1 MGAIATE
8 PTIDASGANEPIAA
22 KLEQV
27 AALLEEQGANQYRV
41 RAWRMA
47 AETVRALERPVT
59 EILREEGA
67 EGIDRLPGIGPVL
80 VRAIREIVERGRLG
94 MLDRLRGHAEPL
106 SVLATVP
113 GVGEVLAE
121 RLHTALGI
129 ESLEELEQAARE
141 GRLAAV
147 SGFGPKR
154 IAGISDALA
163 TRLRT
168 RRQQLPPVAQ
178 SPVLELPQV
187 SELLDVDREYRNG
200 AAAGTLPLITP
211 RRFNPSRERWLP
223 VLHCTRGARHYTVL
237 YSNTELAHRVG
248 RTHDWVVIFF
258 DGGDAEHRATI
269 VTALKGVLAGRRVV
283 RGREQECIAH
293 YKLSTAA

>member
-41 RAWRMA
+41 RSWRMA

-113 GVGEVLAE
+113 GVGKCSRNGCTQRSASS
-121 RLHTALGI
+121 RWRSWNRRH
-129 ESLEELEQAARE
+129 ARD
-141 GRLAAV
+141 G
-147 SGFGPKR
+147 
-154 IAGISDALA
+154 
-163 TRLRT
+163 
-168 RRQQLPPVAQ
+168 LPPCRDSARSASRA
-178 SPVLELPQV
+178 SPTRWRRGCGLEG
-187 SELLDVDREYRNG
+187 SSS
-200 AAAGTLPLITP
+200 
-211 RRFNPSRERWLP
+211 RRWHSHQCWS
-223 VLHCTRGARHYTVL
+223 C
-237 YSNTELAHRVG
+237 HRC
-248 RTHDWVVIFF
+248 RS
-258 DGGDAEHRATI
+258 
-269 VTALKGVLAGRRVV
+269 
-283 RGREQECIAH
+283 C
-293 YKLSTAA
+293 ST